1 MGMADSSPPKKGNDM
16 KNTIGM
22 TDCKACRSAL
32 ADLLLDESYATAH
45 PELVAHMSEC
55 VECRTELAE
64 LKATFALMDTWAAPE
79 PSAYFDSK
87 LHARLREAEAAGP
100 EGLWERFSSFL
111 KFSTGRHLRP
121 AMTAALA
128 AVLVLGGAG
137 TLIGVYPSTH
147 TNQAMSPTVNDLK
160 ILDNNAQ
167 AIQQMDQLLDD
178 SSSSSDDAPPT
189 T

>member
-1 MGMADSSPPKKGNDM
+1 M
-16 KNTIGM
+16 KNKIGM

-32 ADLLLDESYATAH
+32 ADLLLDDHYAAAH
-45 PELVAHMSEC
+45 PELVVHMNEC
-55 VECRTELAE
+55 VECRTELEE
-64 LKATFALMDTWAAPE
+64 LKATFAILDTWTAPE

-87 LHARLREAEAAGP
+87 LHVRLREAEAAGP

-137 TLIGVYPSTH
+137 TLIGVYPAHH

-178 SSSSSDDAPPT
+178 SSASGDAPPT